1 MSSRDRVELKVKRSG
16 KWVRVYAEVGGKDAS
31 HLSYAR
37 RKLQLGEEAAI
48 DIAGIG
54 GVGTEKNHRQKGL
67 ASKVF
72 ARALAEM
79 QTDGLNAAA
88 LYTSRRIVAHRLY
101 RRFGL
106 SDVSDR
112 RPCYKILDPAALART
127 FLSTLVRHSVDLQA
141 RSLALTL
148 TLDASGPI
156 YLTTQGNEV
165 ATFSRA
171 PQAIALSLRMSDRTL
186 LRLWLG
192 EIRLSY
198 ALAAKL
204 VLWDGDQSVLDLLCR
219 SADAHARPVSED

>member
-1 MSSRDRVELKVKRSG
+1 MKRSG
-16 KWVRVYAEVGGKDAS
+16 KWLRVYAEAGGKDAS

-37 RKLQLGEEAAI
+37 RKLQFGEEATI
-48 DIAGIG
+48 NIAGIG
-54 GVGTEKNHRQKGL
+54 GVGTEENHRRKGL

-79 QTDGLNAAA
+79 QNEGLNAAA

-106 SDVSDR
+106 VDVWRR
-112 RPCYKILDPAALART
+112 RPAYKILDPAALARK

-141 RSLALTL
+141 RRLALAL

-156 YLTTQGNEV
+156 YFRTEGSEV
-165 ATFSRA
+165 AALSRA
-171 PQAIALSLRMSDRTL
+171 PRAVALSLHMSDRTL

-204 VLWDGDQSVLDLLCR
+204 VLWTGDQSVLDLLRR
-219 SADAHARPVSED
+219 SADAHARPVSEE